1 VGTGV
6 GAREGTYLP
15 TTLVNRQMFGMSSRK
30 EERNPVLGVII
41 LSPAY
46 VSTLANWTP
55 LILFSKMLKFSKNY
69 FFQIKKIL

>member
-1 VGTGV
+1 
-6 GAREGTYLP
+6 
-15 TTLVNRQMFGMSSRK
+15 MFGMSSRK